1 LLRRSRIVAVVTVG
15 SLGALGGLGA
25 VVSACSAGFGN
36 ISGPAWLDAG
46 PSDAAGA
53 SLPDSSSPSPDAGV
67 PTGRDSGTVDSGA
80 PSDAAISLDAAN
92 ADVMAPN
99 APTTILAVNA
109 SANLFPFRVCFG
121 RGTSVIDLPPYPND
135 PTHPMPETNYPGVPV
150 GGAALLPPVQLSGTV
165 TPYVVS
171 TVRLATDSTSSC
183 AVKLCPNQSMPGGD
197 CVGVS
202 EWAALPP
209 ITLPPGATVALAVQG
224 CLPFA
229 SAPGKVVTNA
239 QCGLG
244 YEGSPMGNLTA
255 TLTTLF
261 PPVGGSVDGG
271 IALHVAQLSP
281 SSADAS
287 LTYVDP
293 TIDASV
299 ALPAY
304 PLAGSLG
311 TFTVPLS
318 EAGVLAASF
327 VTASTPGGTLTESVG
342 AIQFFQ
348 APASNPE
355 TYFTAPGP
363 YFTALV
369 GDATDAS
376 APANLADGAPNP
388 AFDGYG
394 LHVIAYPER

>member
-1 LLRRSRIVAVVTVG
+1 MGFDGGTPDGPPGVSLDG
-15 SLGALGGLGA
+15 STLNDVFVPNFDGG
-25 VVSACSAGFGN
+25 
-36 ISGPAWLDAG
+36 
-46 PSDAAGA
+46 
-53 SLPDSSSPSPDAGV
+53 SS
-67 PTGRDSGTVDSGA
+67 DSGA
-80 PSDAAISLDAAN
+80 PDVGNAADAADLDGSN
-92 ADVMAPN
+92 T
-99 APTTILAVNA
+99 PTTILAVNA

-165 TPYVVS
+165 TPYVIS
-171 TVRLATDSTSSC
+171 ASRLATDSTSSC
-183 AVKLCPNQSMPGGD
+183 AVKLCPNQSMPTGA
-197 CVGVS
+197 CVGLS

-209 ITLPPGATVALAVQG
+209 ITLPPGMTVALAVQG
-224 CLPFA
+224 CLPLA
-229 SAPGKVVTNA
+229 SAPARVLTNA

-244 YEGSPMGNLTA
+244 YEGSPMGNLSA
-255 TLTTLF
+255 SLTVLV
-261 PPVGGSVDGG
+261 PPIGSAVDAGL
-271 IALHVAQLSP
+271 ALHVAQLSP
-281 SSADAS
+281 SSPDAS

-293 TIDASV
+293 TLDASI
-299 ALPAY
+299 ALPTY
-304 PLAGSLG
+304 PLATGLG
-311 TFTVPLS
+311 TVTVPLG
-318 EAGVLAASF
+318 EAGVLSAYFMAASASG
-327 VTASTPGGTLTESVG
+327 TALTESVG

-363 YFTALV
+363 YFAALV

-394 LHVIAYPER
+394 LHVVAYPER